1 VYKHGHL
8 FLKRRDEDNTNRSF
22 TSLKGETIHLTLLN
36 PTERGTLMSAISNTP
51 VNNRNSLLR
60 SIVWGGV
67 IIGTLH
73 LVIQNFLVFSL
84 LYKTPFISVLQYV
97 ASGALGDVAFA
108 GGLATALL
116 GVIFHYL
123 ISFVIAAVFIMS
135 ATRIPLLRR
144 NAIVGSILFGVAAW
158 FVMGFIVIPLS
169 ATPVLPPPTLFQLIE
184 TIIDHALI
192 IGLPLGILVWW
203 NAKAEMK
210 FKE

>member
-1 VYKHGHL
+1 M
-8 FLKRRDEDNTNRSF
+8 S
-22 TSLKGETIHLTLLN
+22 TI
-36 PTERGTLMSAISNTP
+36 PNTP
-51 VNNRNSLLR
+51 VQNRNSLLR
-60 SIVWGGV
+60 SIVSGGV

-73 LVIQNFLVFSL
+73 LVIQSFIVFSL
-84 LYKTPFISVLQYV
+84 LYKVPFISVVQYV
-97 ASGALGDVAFA
+97 ASGALGDAAFA

-184 TIIDHALI
+184 GFIEHALI